1 MLLIVLQ
8 KEQTRDMK
16 KKKNPQSS
24 DTCISTYEIEW
35 PLETMKYLHNYFLLF
50 STSNFD
56 TTALMVQKRGRRR

>member
-8 KEQTRDMK
+8 KEQTRDTHR
-16 KKKNPQSS
+16 KKNPQSS